1 MDYAIFDGIL
11 DSVLIVD
18 ETNAIVYANEV
29 AATLC
34 ESSVRRL
41 TKGKK
46 LHEVIEF
53 PNSDGVALISAGPSK
68 EPSPVKEIAFQLTS
82 GKAGKVQMTV
92 QSFLDDQG
100 LKNRILVMR
109 DVTLEEILHGKY
121 RAELEQKED
130 VIVQLREAQKEL
142 EAYSKN
148 LEQMVDER
156 TKEVKRANQMLN
168 AIMNSLGQG
177 FLTFDENGVCSNI
190 YTRACE
196 TVLEKIPAGQ
206 HITQVLNLTGGDE
219 SQFKDWMR
227 AVFADSL
234 PFESLKDL
242 APQLYRHS
250 QDHHITLDYFAIRSD
265 SGTISN
271 LVVVATDKTNEFE
284 ASHALERER
293 QFAKMV
299 MKLVT
304 NRRQFGQ
311 FLDTIDRYLERLRL
325 LNYSAEEVAEA
336 YRVLHT
342 LEGEAGVF
350 SAMRLRD
357 AAREAQHELE
367 PFRQEGQTPGA
378 AEFKSVVQRL
388 VSSLSKAKD
397 EFYEQNR
404 VLFAAL
410 KLQSERSFEV
420 AETQLHRFFEVLKA
434 KGVPPGV
441 CSEFYDLMASR
452 PISEFFGHYND
463 VMQTIAEKLGKK
475 VAPLQLVGGD
485 IRLNPEKYDGF
496 FGSLIHSFRNA
507 LDHGIESCEEREM
520 VGKPAEGQVTVNCSF
535 VNGKGGDPLLRL
547 VIEDDGQ
554 GISPRVI
561 RNKMKKNR
569 PKVDWD
575 QISDHDVIQNIFDP
589 GFSSRSEVGEFSGRG
604 VGMDAIKTEVE
615 RLQGKVEVFSEQ
627 GVGTRLVIDL
637 PFVPVISANPG
648 LAA

>member
-29 AATLC
+29 AAALC

-46 LHEVIEF
+46 LDEVIEF
-53 PNSDGVALISAGPSK
+53 SGDDGAAASSADSGR
-68 EPSPVKEIAFQLTS
+68 EPSPVNEVSFKLAS
-82 GKAGKVQMTV
+82 GKSGKVQMTV
-92 QSFLDDQG
+92 QSFANDQG
-100 LKNRILVMR
+100 LKNRILVLR

-130 VIVQLREAQKEL
+130 VIVQLREAQTEL

-148 LEQMVDER
+148 LEQMVEER

-177 FLTFDENGVCSNI
+177 FLVFDENGLCANI

-196 TVLEKIPAGQ
+196 AVLEKIPDGK
-206 HITQVLNLTGGDE
+206 HIAQVLNLTGGDE
-219 SQFKDWMR
+219 GQFKAWMK
-227 AVFADSL
+227 AVFAESL

-242 APQLYRHS
+242 APRLYRHS
-250 QDHHITLDYFAIRSD
+250 QGHHITLDYFAIRAD
-265 SGTISN
+265 TGAISN
-271 LVVVATDKTNEFE
+271 LVVVATDKTNEYE
-284 ASHALERER
+284 ASQALERER

-311 FLDTIDRYLERLRL
+311 FLETIDRYLETLRGL
-325 LNYSAEEVAEA
+325 KYSPEEVAEA

-357 AAREAQHELE
+357 AAREAQQELE
-367 PFRQEGQTPGA
+367 PFRQEGHTANPR
-378 AEFKSVVQRL
+378 EFGSVMQRL
-388 VSSLSKAKD
+388 VGCLAKAKE
-397 EFYEQNR
+397 EFFEQNR
-404 VLFAAL
+404 VLFKAL
-410 KLQSERSFEV
+410 KLQAERTFEV
-420 AETQLHRFFEVLKA
+420 GETQLHRFFEILKA
-434 KGVPPGV
+434 SGVPPEV
-441 CSEFYDLMASR
+441 CTEFYDLMASR
-452 PISEFFGHYND
+452 PIAEFFGHYND

-475 VAPLQLVGGD
+475 VAPLQVVGGD
-485 IRLNPEKYDGF
+485 IRLNPEKYDHF

-507 LDHGIESCEEREM
+507 LDHGIEPPEEREM
-520 VGKPAEGQVTVNCSF
+520 VGKPAQGRVTVNCSF
-535 VNGKGGDPLLRL
+535 TTGKGGSPILRL

-554 GISPRVI
+554 GISPQAI
-561 RNKMKKNR
+561 RDKMKKNR
-569 PKVDWD
+569 PKVNWG
-575 QISDHDVIQNIFDP
+575 QPSDHDVIQHIFDP
-589 GFSSRSEVGEFSGRG
+589 GFSSRNEVGEFSGRG

-615 RLQGKVEVFSEQ
+615 RLQGRIEVFSEQ

-637 PFVPVISANPG
+637 PFVPSNSIIPG